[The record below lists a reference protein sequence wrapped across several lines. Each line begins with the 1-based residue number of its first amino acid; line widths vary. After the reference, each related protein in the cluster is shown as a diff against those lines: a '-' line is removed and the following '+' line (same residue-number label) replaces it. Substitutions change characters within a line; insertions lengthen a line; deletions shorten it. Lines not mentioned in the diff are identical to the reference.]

1 MDDCAS
7 GTESAESSNK
17 VMDQI
22 QVTVAKGGFSL
33 KGFTTSG
40 SPPPKDLTQDG
51 ESVSVLGLKWFPE
64 GDFFKF
70 NIGELNFSRKRR
82 GRKVIDD
89 SGKIPDILT
98 LTNCVSR
105 ASEIFDPLGRA
116 APIVGGL
123 KLDIST
129 LHKQCVG
136 WDDPIPSEL
145 KELWISN
152 FDCYVVSTDKFLS
165 NIQVILEECVLRI
178 VTGTHPEI
186 NSN

>member
-7 GTESAESSNK
+7 GTESPEKSNK
-17 VMDQI
+17 VRDE
-22 QVTVAKGGFSL
+22 VHATDSKGGFSM

-40 SPPPKDLTQDG
+40 SPPPKHLSQDG
-51 ESVSVLGLKWFPE
+51 ESILVLGYKWFPE

-70 NIGELNFSRKRR
+70 NIGEVNLSPKRR
-82 GRKVIDD
+82 GRKALDN

-105 ASEIFDPLGRA
+105 ASEVFDSLGRA

-129 LHKQCVG
+129 LHKRCVG
-136 WDDPIPSEL
+136 WEDPIPSEL
-145 KELWISN
+145 K
-152 FDCYVVSTDKFLS
+152 
-165 NIQVILEECVLRI
+165 
-178 VTGTHPEI
+178 
-186 NSN
+186 